1 MSGSCDAGGGAQAGF
16 PREGAGRRAGP
27 EVGGSLRPLPAQLP
41 SPAPGS
47 SLMSDKPVSW
57 TRYLTNC
64 AGTCLISCHLRA
76 FRSSEDYV
84 WKVARLTGKIVSG
97 DFGLLSYTHSPDV
110 FCGNTCLPMNCLCMF
125 LAGPLPCPTP
135 ASARS
140 ACRALGHKAFERGCE
155 MAGV

>member
-84 WKVARLTGKIVSG
+84 WKVLKLTASQLPAHMQGQGMEYSSAFWSKLFTILYCLTQKIRMRGSQSF
-97 DFGLLSYTHSPDV
+97 DDV
-110 FCGNTCLPMNCLCMF
+110 PAVLCYRPI
-125 LAGPLPCPTP
+125 LQN
-135 ASARS
+135 
-140 ACRALGHKAFERGCE
+140 
-155 MAGV
+155 